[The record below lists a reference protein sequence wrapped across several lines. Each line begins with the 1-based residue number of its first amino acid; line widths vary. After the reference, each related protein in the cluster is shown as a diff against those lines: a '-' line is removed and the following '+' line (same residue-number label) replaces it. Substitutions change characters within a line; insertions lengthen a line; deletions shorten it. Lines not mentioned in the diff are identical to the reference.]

1 MLDTIESELPDIR
14 CVQPAHGGHFVVAV
28 SRSPGHTLTKAN
40 RDRLSLI
47 AGLGIDGD
55 VHQGETL
62 KQSFRRLR
70 FGSQPN
76 LRQIHLIHAELH
88 DELRERGFEIT
99 AGQMGENI
107 TTRGIDL
114 LGLPTGARL
123 HIGLTVVIEITGLRH
138 PCGQLNRIQPGLMK
152 ATLERDATGKLV
164 RKAGVFALALRSGDL
179 QPGDTIGVELPRGP
193 HRPLAPV

>member
-1 MLDTIESELPDIR
+1 MLDVVESELANLHGES
-14 CVQPAHGGHFVVAV
+14 PAHDESFVVAV
-28 SRSPGHTLTKAN
+28 SRSPGHTLVKTN
-40 RDRLSLI
+40 HDRISVI

-62 KQSFRRLR
+62 KHSFRRLR

-76 LRQIHLIHAELH
+76 LRQVHLIHAELL
-88 DELRERGFEIT
+88 DELRERGFDVD

-107 TTRGIDL
+107 TTRAIDL
-114 LGLPTGARL
+114 LALPTGTRL
-123 HIGLTVVIEITGLRH
+123 HIGVSAVVEVSGLRH

-152 ATLERDATGKLV
+152 AVLERDAAGKLI
-164 RKAGVFALALRSGDL
+164 RKAGVFAVALRSGDL
-179 QPGDTIGVELPRGP
+179 RPGDPIAIELPRGP